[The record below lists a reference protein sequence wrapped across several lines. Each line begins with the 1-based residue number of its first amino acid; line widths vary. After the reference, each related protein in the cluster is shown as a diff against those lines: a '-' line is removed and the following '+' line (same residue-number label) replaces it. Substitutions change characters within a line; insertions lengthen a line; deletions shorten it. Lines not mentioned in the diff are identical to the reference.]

1 MKGCGN
7 QKIIKKVNELIDCKN
22 ITLIDNI
29 VENEKV
35 ILLYESLDWIFL
47 NNPFEI
53 FQGGMLK
60 QTFMLIS
67 GSRDGAITFW
77 NLEDMTSVK
86 TVETH
91 SKKVDTIF
99 LQVFNQFQISKR
111 ITIILAL
118 CSAQVWEQ

>member
-1 MKGCGN
+1 
-7 QKIIKKVNELIDCKN
+7 
-22 ITLIDNI
+22 
-29 VENEKV
+29 
-35 ILLYESLDWIFL
+35 
-47 NNPFEI
+47 
-53 FQGGMLK
+53 
-60 QTFMLIS
+60 MLIS

-111 ITIILAL
+111 ITIIAL
-118 CSAQVWEQ
+118 CSAQV